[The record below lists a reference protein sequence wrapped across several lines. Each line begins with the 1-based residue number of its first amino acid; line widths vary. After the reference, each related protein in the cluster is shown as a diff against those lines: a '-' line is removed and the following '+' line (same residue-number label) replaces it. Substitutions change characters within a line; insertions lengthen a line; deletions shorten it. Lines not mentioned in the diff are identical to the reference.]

1 MCAIAG
7 LICLKGQ
14 CDVEDHAR
22 IVRRMCDIQNH
33 RGPDDS
39 GVNSLGHVCLGSNR
53 LSIIDL
59 SQAGHMPMA
68 DADGN
73 LWIVYNGETYNFQ
86 MLREELIHCGHQFR
100 SKTDTE
106 VVLHAFQQWGAGSF
120 VRFAGMFAFAIYDR
134 RSDMV
139 TLVRDR
145 FGKKPLYY
153 TCNDKH
159 TLFASELKVLLQ
171 VTDNIKLNRQR
182 LMEWSLYRNVDFG
195 SPNTLVE
202 NIFSLPAG
210 HFLTIHEGRM
220 DAPQRYYSVESEVD
234 AATYTGLDQRPR
246 KEVVSEIESLVLT
259 AVQER
264 LVSDVPVGVLC
275 SGGVDSSLITAL
287 CTRYRKDVAAFHVS
301 VAGHP
306 EMDESRYAKQV
317 TAMLGI
323 DLFTCQLGRENFCR
337 NLPRA
342 VYHSDLPL
350 THPNSVAYLLVSELA
365 RKHGTIVLMSGEAA
379 DELFGGYMHRY
390 RRYRQLLQGRRL
402 LGYLPAKMR
411 QIINLAGH
419 ACNGVQATELPGYGS
434 GLAQTIS
441 MLDGFARDELRLRCA
456 EAYRFV
462 ANDGER
468 AVLGAMLADLT
479 NFLSPLLRRLDRMSM
494 AASVE
499 CRVPF
504 LDHRLVKQA
513 VNLPLSYRLNGST
526 DKWIVKEIAGHYL
539 PRDLVH
545 RKKVGFPLPLHD
557 YLAPLAREEFFR
569 DGFCLEFLQLQRKG
583 LNAAIAT
590 WKHDVEGFFTLLTL
604 EIWGRLFFLRQPLE
618 EVTERVLRLSGE
630 TGSKFGVSTVETGK
644 RSRDSEKSSA
654 A

>member
-7 LICLKGQ
+7 LICLTRQ
-14 CDVEDHAR
+14 CREEDHVR
-22 IVRRMCDIQNH
+22 IVGRMCEIQTH

-68 DADGN
+68 DADED

-86 MLREELIHCGHQFR
+86 TLREELIHCGHEFR

-106 VVLHAFQQWGAGSF
+106 VVLYAFKQWGADCF
-120 VRFAGMFAFAIYDR
+120 TRFAGMFGFAIYDR
-134 RSDMV
+134 RND
-139 TLVRDR
+139 TLTLARDR

-153 TCNDKH
+153 TCDNKH
-159 TLFASELKVLLQ
+159 VLFASEMKVLMQ
-171 VTDNIKLNRQR
+171 VGENLKPDRQR

-210 HFLTIHEGRM
+210 HFIQIHDGRIG
-220 DAPQRYYSVESEVD
+220 ALQRYYSVESEVD
-234 AATYTGLDQRPR
+234 AATYEHLDRQPR
-246 KEVVSEIESLVLT
+246 QDLIAEVESLVLT
-259 AVQER
+259 GVKER
-264 LVSDVPVGVLC
+264 LVADVPLGVLC
-275 SGGVDSSLITAL
+275 SGGVDSSLVTAL
-287 CTRYRKDVAAFHVS
+287 CARYRKDVAAFHVS
-301 VAGHP
+301 VAGYP

-317 TAMLGI
+317 TEMLGI
-323 DLFTCQLGRENFCR
+323 DLFTCQLERGNFCA

-342 VYHSDLPL
+342 VYHSDVPL

-390 RRYRQLLQGRRL
+390 RRHRQLLQARRF
-402 LGYLPAKMR
+402 LGYLPAKLR

-434 GLAQTIS
+434 GLAHTIS
-441 MLDGFARDELRLRCA
+441 MLDGFARQELRSRCA

-462 ANDGER
+462 STNGER
-468 AVLGAMLADLT
+468 AVLGAMLSDLT

-494 AASVE
+494 ATSVE

-504 LDHRLVKQA
+504 LDHRLVKKA
-513 VNLPLSYRLNGST
+513 INLPLSYRLHGST
-526 DKWIVKEIAGHYL
+526 DKSILKEIAARYL
-539 PRDLVH
+539 PRELVY
-545 RKKVGFPLPLHD
+545 RKKVGFPLPLRE

-569 DGFCLEFLQLQRKG
+569 RGFCLEFLELHPKG
-583 LNAAIAT
+583 LSESVSNWA
-590 WKHDVEGFFTLLTL
+590 HNVEGFFTLLTL
-604 EIWGRLFFLRQPLE
+604 EIWGRLFFLHQS
-618 EVTERVLRLSGE
+618 VTEVSEQIMRLCGE
-630 TGSKFGVSTVETGK
+630 A
-644 RSRDSEKSSA
+644 RISRQENV
-654 A
+654 